1 MEMRNLGA
9 TKHQVPALGV
19 GTWAWGD
26 RRVWGYGREYG
37 HEEVEGAFWAS
48 LEAGLNFF
56 DTAEVYGGGT
66 SERILGELIR
76 QSEKIVLIAT
86 KFAPYRLTAK
96 VLPRALDKSLARLGL
111 KQVELYQIHWSVP
124 HVRVEALMDALAEVY
139 HAGRARAVGVS
150 NYSAAQMRR
159 AYDRLAKHG
168 VPLASNQV
176 EYSLLHREPETN
188 GVLEACRELNVALI
202 AYSPLAMGLLSGKY
216 RPGGEPLRP
225 RLREYLPRQQIETV
239 VPVLDLLEEIGRG
252 HGKTPSQVALNWLL
266 RKSRNGRDRPNVIP
280 IPGAK
285 TAQQARENAGAL
297 GWEMTEEEAAALEQA
312 TEPWKK

>member
-1 MEMRNLGA
+1 MRNLGA
-9 TKHQVPALGV
+9 TNIQVPALGV

-26 RRVWGYGREYG
+26 RRVWGYGRDYG
-37 HEEVEGAFWAS
+37 RAEVEGAFWAS
-48 LEAGLNFF
+48 IEAGLNFF

-66 SERILGELIR
+66 SESILGELIKKSG
-76 QSEKIVLIAT
+76 QKVLIAT

-96 VLPRALDKSLARLGL
+96 VLPRALERSLERLGL
-111 KQVELYQIHWSVP
+111 GQVDLYQIHWHVP
-124 HVRVEALMDALAEVY
+124 HVRVEALMDALAEAY
-139 HAGRARAVGVS
+139 KAGKARAVGVS

-188 GVLEACRELNVALI
+188 GVLEACRELNVTLI

-216 RPGGEPLRP
+216 RPGGQSLRS
-225 RLREYLPRQQIETV
+225 RLREYLPRQRLEAV
-239 VPVLDLLEEIGRG
+239 VPVLDLLDEIGRA
-252 HGKTPSQVALNWLL
+252 HGKTPSQVVLNWLL
-266 RKSRNGRDRPNVIP
+266 RQSRSRLGRDRPGVIP

-285 TAQQARENAGAL
+285 NARQAKENAGAL
-297 GWEMTEEEAAALEQA
+297 GWEMTEEEAAVLDRA
-312 TEPWKK
+312 TEGWK